1 VATPLLTRHTLP
13 GALGDILID
22 VRAQP
27 GSARPAVVLLHGFKG
42 FKDWGM
48 FPPAA
53 ERLARAGF
61 TAVSLNVSGS
71 GVDDSG
77 EFVWPDR
84 FGHNTFTRELADF
97 ESVVTALDQG
107 RLGVSRPTSI
117 GALGHSRGG
126 GTVILAAS
134 RMPRI
139 GALVTWASIS
149 TVRRWSPDDAA
160 AWRRAG
166 VLPVVNNRT
175 GETYSLSTELLD
187 DVDENAGTSLNIRDA
202 AARVSAPWLIVHGTA
217 DESVQFREGEDLA
230 AAAPKATSQLLAIEG
245 SNHGF
250 GAVHPFAG
258 PTPDLER
265 VFDAT
270 LAWFSRH
277 LP

>member
-1 VATPLLTRHTLP
+1 MATPLLTRRTLP

-22 VRAQP
+22 VRGQP
-27 GSARPAVVLLHGFKG
+27 DQAGPAVVVLHGFKG

-48 FPPAA
+48 FPGTA

-84 FGHNTFTRELADF
+84 FGHNTFSRELADV
-97 ESVVTALDQG
+97 EAVISGLDQG
-107 RLGVSRPTSI
+107 RLGVPPPSSI
-117 GALGHSRGG
+117 GVIGHSRGG
-126 GTVILAAS
+126 GTAILAAS
-134 RMPRI
+134 RLPRI

-149 TVRRWSPDDAA
+149 TVRRWSPEEAA
-160 AWRRAG
+160 EWRRAG
-166 VLPVVNNRT
+166 MYPVLNQRT
-175 GETYSLSTELLD
+175 GQTLPLYTDCLD
-187 DVDENAGTSLNIRDA
+187 DVDENAGAMLDIKKA
-202 AARVSAPWLIVHGTA
+202 AARINAPWLIVHGTG
-217 DESVQFREGEDLA
+217 DESVRFEEAGELA
-230 AAAPKATSQLLAIEG
+230 AAAPRPSSRLLAIEG

-258 PTPDLER
+258 PTADLEL
-265 VFDAT
+265 VLDET
-270 LAWFSRH
+270 TAWFSKH